1 MLKLLDS
8 YSDFEEKGYQGDKL
22 SQTTERIEATMD
34 TIISAYRKQLDNL
47 YLPDTLDVDTDIDVL
62 ETMLKRDGLSVSD
75 FEQVTQE
82 GTPGTMN

>member
-1 MLKLLDS
+1 
-8 YSDFEEKGYQGDKL
+8 
-22 SQTTERIEATMD
+22 MD

-62 ETMLKRDGLSVSD
+62 ETMLKRDGLSTSD
-75 FEQVTQE
+75 FEQQIEQE